1 MLRMKFVLRT
11 IVLVHVLF
19 CSFFTVKAADDVP
32 VLLGKIRLISGD
44 TANSRISYGLVLI
57 ETALRDLSYNTEKS
71 NAITFG
77 AKGLV
82 QVIAGVNGTA
92 IIKAAGQSLKMPLTT
107 STAKEHCGIVIKNG
121 MVVVVGSD
129 PTGVMYGLM
138 ELRERLLVAKSMPTL
153 LDIADGPEM
162 VLRGSCIGVQKP
174 AYLPGRLVY
183 EYPYTPESF
192 PWFYDKELW
201 TRVLD
206 SMANNRM
213 NALFLWNGH
222 PFASLV
228 KLKDYPYAL
237 EVDEATFKKNEAIY
251 GFITKEAE
259 RRGIWVI
266 QMFYNIIVSKPFADH
281 HGIKTQDRNRPI
293 VPLIA
298 D

>member
-1 MLRMKFVLRT
+1 MLRT

-107 STAKEHCGIVIKNG
+107 STAKEHFRIVVKNG
-121 MVVVVGSD
+121 MVVVVGAD

-138 ELRERLLVAKSMPTL
+138 ELRERLMAAKSMPTL

-174 AYLPGRLVY
+174 AYLPGRLV
-183 EYPYTPESF
+183 
-192 PWFYDKELW
+192 
-201 TRVLD
+201 
-206 SMANNRM
+206 
-213 NALFLWNGH
+213 
-222 PFASLV
+222 
-228 KLKDYPYAL
+228 
-237 EVDEATFKKNEAIY
+237 
-251 GFITKEAE
+251 
-259 RRGIWVI
+259 
-266 QMFYNIIVSKPFADH
+266 
-281 HGIKTQDRNRPI
+281 
-293 VPLIA
+293 
-298 D
+298 